1 MFCLLQ
7 TCFSAGQLVNIFLQ
21 NKHSPISKE
30 DFKQMSPGIIQQL
43 LSCSCQLP
51 QNQQAKMAPT
61 MLESKSWLFTQKANV
76 HNAYNPHNGF
86 MMVKEGYI
94 PYPRHWFKHFTLIS
108 SLSPYNN
115 ATSYKL
121 LLSSL

>member
-21 NKHSPISKE
+21 NKISPISKE

-51 QNQQAKMAPT
+51 QDQQAKMAPT
-61 MLESKSWLFTQKANV
+61 TLESKSWLFTQKANA
-76 HNAYNPHNGF
+76 HNPHSGF
-86 MMVKEGYI
+86 VMVKEGYV
-94 PYPRHWFKHFTLIS
+94 PYTRHCFKHFTLIS
-108 SLSPYNN
+108 SLSLYNN
-115 ATSYKL
+115 ATS
-121 LLSSL
+121 